1 MCIAIE
7 KMKGNCAAIDFAI
20 RYCGAHITDRHWDS
34 LQKIKGKKTFYHH
47 RRTQLAK
54 PRRQRKQ
61 RYSYTTIRTGKQI
74 RIIRTKHERPHSYTA
89 TRIGK
94 GMTIQGT
101 KHEQPLF
108 YTAIRTGKRMTIQE
122 TKHEQPHSYSAIRT
136 GKGMEIHGTEHENP
150 HSYVVKRIGKGMRR
164 LSRRHG
170 RQEVCKEILYAG
182 WQDRLIYVL
191 NKAFLHCRRRL
202 PTPKNTP
209 FLTLERHL
217 LLSYSL
223 TV

>member
-1 MCIAIE
+1 MCIVIE
-7 KMKGNCAAIDFAI
+7 KIKEKQTAIDAAI
-20 RYCGAHITDRHWDS
+20 RYNRAHITNKHWDS
-34 LQKIKGKKTFYHH
+34 LQNIKGRQTYYHH

-74 RIIRTKHERPHSYTA
+74 RIIRTKHENPHSYSAIRTGKAMTIRGTKHENPHSYTA
-89 TRIGK
+89 TRTGK
-94 GMTIQGT
+94 GMTIQGK

-108 YTAIRTGKRMTIQE
+108 YTAIRTE
-122 TKHEQPHSYSAIRT
+122 
-136 GKGMEIHGTEHENP
+136 KGMVIHGTKQGNP
-150 HSYVVKRIGKGMRR
+150 HPYVVKRIGKGMRR

-182 WQDRLIYVL
+182 WQDRLIYLL
-191 NKAFLHCRRRL
+191 NKAFLPCRRRL
-202 PTPKNTP
+202 STPKNTP

>member
-7 KMKGNCAAIDFAI
+7 KMKGNCAATDSAI
-20 RYCGAHITDRHWDS
+20 RYCGAHITDRHWDC
-34 LQKIKGKKTFYHH
+34 LQNIKGKKTSQLH
-47 RRTQLAK
+47 RRTQLAR
-54 PRRQRKQ
+54 PRRRRKQ

-74 RIIRTKHERPHSYTA
+74 RIIRTKHENPHSYTA
-89 TRIGK
+89 TRTGK
-94 GMTIQGT
+94 GMTIQGK

-108 YTAIRTGKRMTIQE
+108 YTAIRTE
-122 TKHEQPHSYSAIRT
+122 
-136 GKGMEIHGTEHENP
+136 KGMVIHGTKQGNP
-150 HSYVVKRIGKGMRR
+150 HPYVVKRIGKGMRR

-182 WQDRLIYVL
+182 WQDRLIYLL
-191 NKAFLHCRRRL
+191 NKAFLPCRRRL
-202 PTPKNTP
+202 STPKNTP